1 VTWLDQL
8 AAALGVDPPSQAE
21 TGRILAAARDV
32 AHGVERRITPLSTFV
47 LGMAVERAVADG
59 TPREAAL
66 DRAIEALRGSIPSE
80 PAESPPGSEREPTT
94 PG

>member
-8 AAALGVDPPSQAE
+8 AEALGVDPPSQAE

-32 AHGVERRITPLSTFV
+32 AHSVERRITPLSTFV
-47 LGMAVERAVADG
+47 LGMAVERSVADG

-66 DRAIEALRGSIPSE
+66 DRAIDALRRSIPSE
-80 PAESPPGSEREPTT
+80 AAEPPPDAEHQPTT